1 MRKAKQAET
10 IDAEMRKTL
19 EAAETSTNVPV
30 TEETTTQTGL
40 RRSKRFAPLLLFPLV
55 LGLLG
60 GAVAAGEAGA
70 RETTAL
76 PNVETTT
83 LSLPFL
89 LMEEEEEGTTVN
101 YETIKF

>member
-30 TEETTTQTGL
+30 IEETTTAPGL